1 VLDKLF
7 ESLYLKVFVNIVIKE
22 KSILVYIE
30 IHSKKG
36 VIDNVQSEF
45 ETLEVTEKMIDF
57 IQGYIKES
65 PYFYISILDNSL
77 EQGALPTCKKNDFAL
92 YYDISSCEYKCYEK
106 RWTYYTSKAEL
117 YTLEKKFSELG
128 VDFIFSPFLIV
139 ENFFQDKIKGSLA
152 LYALVEENFISL
164 AIFEESKLLY
174 AEHIDIHTK
183 DEDDELFLV
192 ANTNDEEDLHL
203 DEQKDGIDLEDIDID
218 EDDELEDFA
227 DIEDLDSIEE
237 IEEFEESKDIEEELL
252 ESDTVFDEPDEENFN
267 EDYQRF
273 IAIQSSIN
281 RFYKDERY
289 ESRFIENIYIA
300 DSVSVSSDF
309 KKYLEEEMFFN
320 VYIRHVEIEAE
331 LCELA
336 KEELGL

>member
-1 VLDKLF
+1 MLDKLF
-7 ESLYLKVFVNIVIKE
+7 ESLYLKVFVNIIIKE
-22 KSILVYIE
+22 SSTLVYIE

-36 VIDNVQSEF
+36 VLDNRQAEF
-45 ETLEVTEKMIDF
+45 DTLEPNEKMLDF
-57 IQGYIKES
+57 IQNYIKES
-65 PYFYISILDNSL
+65 PFYYISVLDNSL
-77 EQGALPTCKKNDFAL
+77 LQGALPTCSKNRLAY
-92 YYDISSCEYKCYEK
+92 YYDLSNCEYKCYKEK
-106 RWTYYTSKAEL
+106 WSYYTAKAEL
-117 YTLEKKFSELG
+117 YELEKRYSEIGL
-128 VDFIFSPFLIV
+128 DFIFSPFLIIA
-139 ENFFQDKIKGSLA
+139 NFFQDKIKSSLA
-152 LYALVEENFISL
+152 LYVLVEENYISL
-164 AIFEESKLLY
+164 AVFEESNLLY
-174 AEHIDIHTK
+174 AEHLDIHAQN
-183 DEDDELFLV
+183 EDDEFFL
-192 ANTNDEEDLHL
+192 ANDENESVDLDL
-203 DEQKDGIDLEDIDID
+203 QESQAGIDLEDIEID

-273 IAIQSSIN
+273 IAIQSSVA
-281 RFYKDERY
+281 RYYKDERY

-309 KKYLEEEMFFN
+309 KKYLEEEMFLN

-331 LCELA
+331 LCELT